1 MLFLELVKSV
11 PQRCYLARYLYF
23 ACNKP
28 KTFIDVKKLPSSK
41 GLSQLIIYLVKKRRN
56 TATTVESG
64 VTAAP
69 CQKIALT
76 SDTFAQ
82 IFPYLTAKQYK

>member
-56 TATTVESG
+56 TATTVQSG
-64 VTAAP
+64 VTAALTITNN
-69 CQKIALT
+69 QINVKTKIYT
-76 SDTFAQ
+76 G
-82 IFPYLTAKQYK
+82 